1 NGRCLEQPAEPEDSI
16 YKDRIQHL
24 AYPAQ
29 DLGGLLFAYL
39 GPEPAPPLPRYDLLA
54 REDGRRTVSGGVDYC
69 NWLQRAENSVDQGH
83 LPSLH
88 ASGYPQWA
96 LSRPEVRWERTWFG
110 IQATSRIKG
119 EADEK
124 ISLYLFPSNNR
135 FTSARTYGE
144 PGHHLGFRVPV
155 DDEETITFSVAW
167 YPDAEGKASGLTTRG
182 LTRSA
187 WGIYTP
193 IDNGW
198 WRVVEEDRMAAEQQ
212 GRIAD
217 RTVEHL

>member
-1 NGRCLEQPAEPEDSI
+1 MERWRNDMATTREENDILTRIGRGTPAGEMLRRYWWPV
-16 YKDRIQHL
+16 
-24 AYPAQ
+24 
-29 DLGGLLFAYL
+29 GFA
-39 GPEPAPPLPRYDLLA
+39 E
-54 REDGRRTVSGGVDYC
+54 EVKSGGVPVPARLLGED
-69 NWLQRAENSVDQGH
+69 LILFRDGQGH

-96 LSRPEVRWERTWFG
+96 LSRPEVRWEQTWFG
-110 IQATSRIKG
+110 IQATSKIQG
-119 EADEK
+119 ENEEK

-167 YPDAEGKASGLTTRG
+167 YPDSDWKASGLTTHG
-182 LTRSA
+182 LKRSA
-187 WGIYTP
+187 WGVYTP

-212 GRIAD
+212 GRITD
-217 RTVEHL
+217 RTGE